1 MSDLQYEKSYAF
13 TSGLKL
19 RNGFCLAPL
28 DTRTSLF
35 DGEVSQNDCRFYQE
49 HTKNVGLAVVG
60 SVYVDLAGCTVTGS
74 MSIANDQMVP
84 GLANLATAVH
94 QQGAKVMLQLVHA
107 GRMTNHYATNGK
119 KVVGPSAVKGE
130 HGMVDMPVAL
140 TNDEIETIIDDFGT
154 ATRRAIVAGFDGV
167 EIHGANSFLL
177 QQFMSPLSNQRM
189 DAYGGSLVNRM
200 FFPMRVAQRVLKV
213 AVEADRPFAVGYRIS
228 PEEIEP
234 GGLSLA
240 DNLVLMRALS
250 HLPLDYLS
258 LSLRH
263 YDQPAVTLTAPATV
277 AQIVRQFV
285 PKLPLM
291 VAGHIRTAAD
301 LQSISRTGIDLAAV
315 GQQMIVDPDW
325 PKKFRHPD
333 TLKQRTDWTATSL
346 GIPQSIYRFL

>member
-1 MSDLQYEKSYAF
+1 MNDLQYEKEYTFA
-13 TSGLKL
+13 GGVKL

-35 DGEVSQNDCRFYQE
+35 DGAVSQNDCHFYQE
-49 HTKNVGLAVVG
+49 HTKNVGLAIVG

-74 MSIANDQMVP
+74 MSIANDQMIP
-84 GLANLATAVH
+84 GLTTLATAVH
-94 QQGAKVMLQLVHA
+94 RQGAKVMLQLVHA
-107 GRMTNHYATNGK
+107 GRMTNHWATNGQ

-130 HGMVDMPVAL
+130 HGRVDLPAAL
-140 TNDEIETIIDDFGT
+140 TNDEIETIIDEFGT
-154 ATRRAIVAGFDGV
+154 ATRRAIAAGFDGV

-177 QQFMSPLSNQRM
+177 QQFMSPLSNRRT

-213 AVEADRPFAVGYRIS
+213 AAEANRPFAVGYRIS

-250 HLPLDYLS
+250 QLPLAYLS

-263 YDQPAVTLTAPATV
+263 YDQSAVTLTTGAAVT
-277 AQIVRQFV
+277 QLVRAFV

-291 VAGHIRTAAD
+291 VAGNIRTAAD
-301 LQSISRTGIDLAAV
+301 LRQVSDWGVDLAAV

-325 PKKFRHPD
+325 PKKFRQPAS
-333 TLKQRTDWTATSL
+333 LKQRTDWTATSL